1 MWRAKTSRDPQI
13 QTFAASRRQIVEQ
26 SLKGVGRFV
35 VATNYQAY
43 YPLSTSAVERDD
55 ICVQVRYRLIE
66 KLLVILIAIL
76 KSLNMASRVRP
87 TRPGKSAFVACGCM
101 THDSP
106 SNVSFGGWS
115 GPPIKIVVRITN
127 KFLVYRERA
136 SGLFM
141 RKWPSAWRK
150 LLSPAGHGGY
160 SPEHTRDCVAPT
172 TL

>member
-66 KLLVILIAIL
+66 KLLVILDCHFKEPEYGLAREA
-76 KSLNMASRVRP
+76 NP
-87 TRPGKSAFVACGCM
+87 TRK
-101 THDSP
+101 
-106 SNVSFGGWS
+106 VSFCGLRLHDTRFS
-115 GPPIKIVVRITN
+115 IKREFRRVV
-127 KFLVYRERA
+127 
-136 SGLFM
+136 
-141 RKWPSAWRK
+141 W
-150 LLSPAGHGGY
+150 
-160 SPEHTRDCVAPT
+160 T
-172 TL
+172 TY